1 MKLTINGREHDVATS
16 TLKSLLAVLGYDDRW
31 LATAVNSELVRAADR
46 GACHLNDGDQI
57 EILSPRQGG

>member
-1 MKLTINGREHDVATS
+1 MKLTINGRVHDVAAS
-16 TLKSLLAVLGYDDRW
+16 TLTSLLAVLGYDDRW

-46 GACHLNDGDQI
+46 GAYRLNEGDEI